1 MIDSLITSQ
10 TRIKLLMKF
19 FLNPNATSYLRGLEA
34 EFNESTNAI
43 RIELNRFEKAKLL
56 KAKFEKNKKIFTAN
70 TKHPLYSDINSI
82 ILKHTGLDH
91 VIERVAKKIGDI
103 KEVYITGDI
112 AKGKNAKILD
122 VIFIGNNIDRVY
134 LLTLVEKAEKII
146 KRKIRFI
153 IYTIEEFSE
162 IKTTLKPIDTL
173 LLWRT

>member
-19 FLNPNATSYLRGLEA
+19 FLNPNSTSYLRGLEA
-34 EFNESTNAI
+34 EFKESTNAI

-56 KAKFEKNKKIFTAN
+56 KAKYVKNKKIFTAN
-70 TKHPLYSDINSI
+70 TKHPLFNDINSI
-82 ILKHTGLDH
+82 ILKHTGLDQ

-112 AKGKNAKILD
+112 AKGKNTKIIDL
-122 VIFIGNNIDRVY
+122 IFVGDNIDKTY
-134 LLTLVEKAEKII
+134 LLQLIEKAEKII

-153 IYTIEEFSE
+153 LYDTTEFTE
-162 IKTTLKPIDTL
+162 IKTTFKPSDTL